1 MPYYCHDLRAE
12 LETDVNDAPRAA
24 VHSKEWQKIM
34 DGEPVEI
41 NPSYGHGVSGAANP
55 ATDGRTGLTGGRR
68 RADENHDGGRVVPV
82 LEAER

>member
-1 MPYYCHDLRAE
+1 VPYYCHDLRAE

-41 NPSYGHGVSGAANP
+41 NPSYGHGVSGAAP
-55 ATDGRTGLTGGRR
+55 ARVGRR
-68 RADENHDGGRVVPV
+68 TDRRN
-82 LEAER
+82 